1 MFSGGGEVTGRCCPL
16 IQFDFQDR
24 ETQTDISQA
33 PLNNGLVEAETQTER
48 EQTGADTPPDTEQS
62 QVCPRSES
70 CPHLDVILSEETDPD
85 FRQPPD
91 DILTFDLD
99 QIKYYIMTKE
109 TDIVDDFVIL

>member
-1 MFSGGGEVTGRCCPL
+1 M

-62 QVCPRSES
+62 QVCPRSDS